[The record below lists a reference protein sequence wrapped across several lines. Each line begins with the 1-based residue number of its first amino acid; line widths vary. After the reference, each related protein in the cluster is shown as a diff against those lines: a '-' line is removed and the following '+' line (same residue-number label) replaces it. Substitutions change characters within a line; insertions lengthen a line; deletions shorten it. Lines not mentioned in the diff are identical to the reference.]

1 MRPGEPAAPG
11 LIVHVFVAA
20 AGPEAVAGERRLRQ
34 VWDALGDRLHMP
46 ATTVGTVEVRT
57 ARGLPLRQAV
67 LRLEH
72 DMRCLSV
79 ALTGG
84 SWKELD
90 ALWAGC
96 AGEDIGEWALGEC
109 RLFVAYG
116 RTRRADR
123 IVAALPQPY
132 TTPQPYSTSRMTTRD
147 GLALWEVGHEE
158 DARSRRVFA
167 VIAPR
172 RLETRLDAW
181 AWTAGDDRMAP
192 FTRYLMHAAK
202 VRYYLR
208 VYADGA
214 SMRAAR
220 SRVDEQVDAT
230 MALLGG
236 DGLTSARRELTERQ
250 TAAAGLIWAAT
261 RLREMRRS
269 VEIALHNMRAQGLED
284 DLALTEWFL
293 RRLDD
298 DLAYAE
304 AARERAREITAIA
317 DIVLAERLQ
326 LRAEKTERRWERFG
340 VLSTAV
346 IGSLIMM
353 LTAVQSL
360 NYRVPLPD
368 SVKPFIVA
376 ALALT
381 AFGVTAFGVVRWR
394 RSR

>member
-1 MRPGEPAAPG
+1 MS
-11 LIVHVFVAA
+11 
-20 AGPEAVAGERRLRQ
+20 AG
-34 VWDALGDRLHMP
+34 
-46 ATTVGTVEVRT
+46 
-57 ARGLPLRQAV
+57 
-67 LRLEH
+67 
-72 DMRCLSV
+72 
-79 ALTGG
+79 
-84 SWKELD
+84 
-90 ALWAGC
+90 
-96 AGEDIGEWALGEC
+96 
-109 RLFVAYG
+109 LFVAYG

-132 TTPQPYSTSRMTTRD
+132 MPRTKPESYTTSRMTTRD
-147 GLALWEVGHEE
+147 GLALWEVGHEQ
-158 DARSRRVFA
+158 DTRSRRVFA
-167 VIAPR
+167 VIASR

-192 FTRYLMHAAK
+192 FARYLMHAAK
-202 VRYYLR
+202 VRYHLR

-214 SMRAAR
+214 SVRAAR
-220 SRVDEQVDAT
+220 RRVDEQVDAT
-230 MALLGG
+230 MALLGD

-269 VEIALHNMRAQGLED
+269 VEIALHNMRAQALED

-304 AARERAREITAIA
+304 AARERAREIAAIA

-340 VLSTAV
+340 VLSAAV
-346 IGSLIMM
+346 IGSLVMM

-360 NYRVPLPD
+360 NYRVPIPD

>member
-1 MRPGEPAAPG
+1 MRPGEPAPG

-20 AGPEAVAGERRLRQ
+20 SGPEAATGERRLRH

-46 ATTVGTVEVRT
+46 AETVGKAEVRT
-57 ARGLPLRQAV
+57 APGEPLCQAV

-72 DMRCLSV
+72 DTHCLSV

-96 AGEDIGEWALGEC
+96 AGADIGEWALGEC

-123 IVAALPQPY
+123 VLAALPQPY
-132 TTPQPYSTSRMTTRD
+132 TMGRMAARD
-147 GLALWEVGHEE
+147 GMTLWEVGYEQ
-158 DARSRRVFA
+158 DARSRRAFA

-192 FTRYLMHAAK
+192 FARYLMHAAK
-202 VRYYLR
+202 IRYHLR

-214 SMRAAR
+214 SVRAAR
-220 SRVDEQVDAT
+220 RRVDEQVDAT
-230 MALLGG
+230 MALLG
-236 DGLTSARRELTERQ
+236 DAGLTSARRELTERQ

-269 VEIALHNMRAQGLED
+269 VEIALHNMRAQALDD
-284 DLALTEWFL
+284 DLALADWFL

-304 AARERAREITAIA
+304 ATRERAREIAAIA

-326 LRAEKTERRWERFG
+326 LRAETTERRWERFG
-340 VLSTAV
+340 VLSASV

-360 NYRVPLPD
+360 NYRVPIPE

-376 ALALT
+376 TLALT

>member
-11 LIVHVFVAA
+11 LIVHVFVSAT
-20 AGPEAVAGERRLRQ
+20 GPEAAEGERRLRH
-34 VWDALGDRLHMP
+34 VWDALGDRLRMP
-46 ATTVGTVEVRT
+46 AETVGKAEVRT
-57 ARGLPLRQAV
+57 ARGEPLRQAV

-72 DMRCLSV
+72 DTHCLSV

-84 SWKELD
+84 SWAELD
-90 ALWAGC
+90 ALWTGC
-96 AGEDIGEWALGEC
+96 AGADIGDWALGEC

-123 IVAALPQPY
+123 ILAALPQPY
-132 TTPQPYSTSRMTTRD
+132 TMGRMTTRD
-147 GLALWEVGHEE
+147 GMTLWEVGYEQ
-158 DARSRRVFA
+158 DTRSRRVFA
-167 VIAPR
+167 MIAPR
-172 RLETRLDAW
+172 RLETRMDAW

-192 FTRYLMHAAK
+192 FARYLMHAAK
-202 VRYYLR
+202 VRYHLR

-214 SMRAAR
+214 SVRAAR
-220 SRVDEQVDAT
+220 RRVDEQVDAT
-230 MALLGG
+230 MALLG
-236 DGLTSARRELTERQ
+236 DAGLTSARRELTERQ

-269 VEIALHNMRAQGLED
+269 VEIALHNMRAQALDD
-284 DLALTEWFL
+284 DLALADWFL

-304 AARERAREITAIA
+304 ATRERAREIAAIA

-326 LRAEKTERRWERFG
+326 LRAEQTERRWERFG
-340 VLSTAV
+340 VLSAAV

-360 NYRVPLPD
+360 NYRVPIPD
-368 SVKPFIVA
+368 PVKPFIVA